1 MTSTLRRLSK
11 ITLVSL
17 LGLIA
22 TSCYQAPEFANE
34 PEISFNN
41 IVFSK
46 GSGELEPDSLILTIN
61 FKDGDGD
68 LGLRSE
74 GADTREPYNDLWYF
88 IKEDGTFVTLA
99 DRGTPGFEALPPYE
113 FPFYCTDYLISEND
127 TFYIEKN
134 EFHHNID
141 VKFFVKK
148 NGQYTEFD
156 FQTAFDPICGESFDG
171 RFPLLNS
178 LDRERPLE
186 GKLKYKM
193 ESVGFEFIFRLDTVM
208 LEVFI
213 YDRALN
219 KSNVIQTPDFV
230 LRDITVGG

>member
-1 MTSTLRRLSK
+1 MTSTVKILSN
-11 ITLVSL
+11 IALVAL
-17 LGLIA
+17 LGLAA
-22 TSCYQAPEFANE
+22 TSCYKAPEFANE

-46 GSGELEPDSLILTIN
+46 GTEELEPDSLILTIN

-74 GADTREPYNDLWYF
+74 GTDTREPYNDLWYF
-88 IKEDGTFVTLA
+88 IKDDGSFVTLS
-99 DRGTPGFEALPPYE
+99 DRGTPGFESLPPYE
-113 FPFYCTDYLISEND
+113 FPYYCTDYLINEND
-127 TFYIEKN
+127 TFYIERN
-134 EFHHNID
+134 EFHHNIK

-148 NGQYTEFD
+148 DGQYTEFD

-171 RFPLLNS
+171 RFPLLNNINR
-178 LDRERPLE
+178 DRPLE